1 MASRVRAACLWG
13 RWCVLACFACLAG
26 TGDHSL
32 GFSVK
37 PHTQYLAVAVSDRY
51 RDSLNDLALSELESS
66 GFRNINFAAGRWY
79 FDAGLRHSDARALAA
94 IKHVASIRAIALRA
108 NLSTAKDPLSALEL
122 ALLVDGAAKWNATL
136 KEVAATR
143 RCSPST
149 FRVVSRRSLPAG
161 VEQELEKLLA
171 RRFGWRRQVRGRKA
185 DITIHLCASGGI
197 LQVEVPLLCQEKAFL
212 GGGLPRPGLGH
223 VEAWACAR
231 SLQIQSG
238 DLVLDPMCGK
248 GTLLAEA
255 AVWWPSAKFVGCDVD
270 KDQLDCCRSN
280 FEWLQRE
287 VSLYHTDA
295 TKTGGIPFQDG
306 SVDKILV
313 APPWNRQYRI
323 QGDPEVFYRCMF
335 KEILRV
341 LHPAG
346 RLVFLG
352 ASGKTIHKLEVALR
366 SVQTKHRWSIVS
378 KRSFFLTRSITGV
391 MAVAEN
397 TASANSEGIG
407 GTGWK
412 ALPWEG
418 QAPENSRDLYY
429 HWRHLRALAFPEL
442 RPASEPIRK
451 DDETLRRHP
460 SRALL
465 VLVTVL
471 LGLAAFRRQAKPRGQ
486 LARLPRRERPL
497 CDVAP
502 DATHRNPCATTS

>member
-1 MASRVRAACLWG
+1 MLQQSGELKRHSQWGWMACRVRAACLWS
-13 RWCVLACFACLAG
+13 RWCVLACFACLAR

-37 PHTQYLAVAVSDRY
+37 PHAQYLAVAVSDRY
-51 RDSLNDLALSELESS
+51 RDSLNELALSELESS
-66 GFRNINFAAGRWY
+66 GFRNIDFADGRWY
-79 FDAGLRHSDARALAA
+79 FDAGLRLSDARALAA
-94 IKHVASIRAIALRA
+94 IKHVASIRAIALCA
-108 NLSTAKDPLSALEL
+108 NLSTAKDPLSAPEL
-122 ALLVDGAAKWNATL
+122 ALRVDEAAKWKATL
-136 KEVAATR
+136 KELTATR

-149 FRVVSRRSLPAG
+149 LRVVSRRSLPAG
-161 VEQELEKLLA
+161 LEQELEKLLV

-185 DITIHLCASGGI
+185 DITIHLCARGGM
-197 LQVEVPLLCQEKAFL
+197 LHVEVPLLYQEKAVL

-231 SLQIQSG
+231 SLQIESG

-255 AVWWPSAKFVGCDVD
+255 AVWWPSANFVGCDVD

-295 TKTGGIPFQDG
+295 TKMGGIPFQDG
-306 SVDKILV
+306 SVDKVLV

-323 QGDPEVFYRCMF
+323 QGDPEVFYCSMF

-366 SVQTKHRWSIVS
+366 NAQKEHRRFRIVS
-378 KRSFFLTRSITGV
+378 KRSFFLTRSVTGV

-397 TASANSEGIG
+397 TACENSEGV
-407 GTGWK
+407 GWK

-418 QAPENSRDLYY
+418 QAPENGRDLYN

-442 RPASEPIRK
+442 RPASEPIR
-451 DDETLRRHP
+451 DDNETLRHRLP
-460 SRALL
+460 SKRFL

-471 LGLAAFRRQAKPRGQ
+471 LGLAAFRRQV
-486 LARLPRRERPL
+486 L
-497 CDVAP
+497 
-502 DATHRNPCATTS
+502 